1 MDFDLQA
8 ALLSLAPKRVLDIAT
23 GNGQFLHS
31 IASLLTTY
39 EELVGIDLSPQAVE
53 MAKQHFIL
61 PQANFFTMNGNSIE
75 YTDESFDLVLLSNS
89 IHHFD
94 QPEAV
99 LREAMRVLK
108 PQGAL
113 LIQEMVS
120 DNNQTPAQ
128 LTHMLLHHWWAE
140 IDSAS
145 GIPHHPTYTEAALRK
160 MLSSYNFAY
169 SQTMMNDDLD
179 GEVMDPELIERLQAS
194 MESYFEKAKQFPDV
208 KKWENKGKE
217 LKHRLQETGFAPA
230 RRMLFY
236 GIKQQ
241 KQ

>member
-23 GNGQFLHS
+23 GNGHFLHS
-31 IASLLTTY
+31 IASLLPTY

-169 SQTMMNDDLD
+169 SQTMMNDDLA

-241 KQ
+241 